1 MQDTVAQS
9 IQLAVAPV
17 FMLTAIA
24 AMLAALAARLARII
38 DRGRILE
45 ERLDAVPVGEEMA
58 HAGEARRE
66 LILLH
71 RRAILVNAAIT
82 LQILAATLIA
92 ATVITLFLG
101 ETTAARTNRFV
112 PWTFMIGVTCFV
124 FALLCFLVETLL
136 AGRALNFGKRQRH
149 MRR

>member
-1 MQDTVAQS
+1 MQDTVAHS

-45 ERLDAVPVGEEMA
+45 ERLDAVPAGEELP
-58 HAGEARRE
+58 HAADVQRE
-66 LILLH
+66 LTLL
-71 RRAILVNAAIT
+71 RKRARLVNAAMT

-101 ETTAARTNRFV
+101 ETTAARISTVV
-112 PWTFMIGVTCFV
+112 PWTFMIGVACFV
-124 FALLCFLVETLL
+124 LALLCFLVETLL
-136 AGRALNFGKRQRH
+136 AGRALYFGKRQFRK
-149 MRR
+149 R

>member
-1 MQDTVAQS
+1 MQDTVAYS

-17 FMLTAIA
+17 FMLTAIS
-24 AMLAALAARLARII
+24 AMLAALAARLARIV

-45 ERLDAVPVGEEMA
+45 ERLDAVPLGKVLV
-58 HAGEARRE
+58 HAGQVRRE
-66 LILLH
+66 LELLH
-71 RRAILVNAAIT
+71 KRAILINAAIT

-101 ETTAARTNRFV
+101 ETTAVRTNRFV

-136 AGRALNFGKRQRH
+136 AGRALNFGKRQRQ
-149 MRR
+149 MRQ